1 MSPLYRSFAKVN
13 VHLQVVGRRADGFHE
28 LRTLY
33 QTVADHDLV
42 RVDLTASEVRLS
54 VREGDV
60 EAGEGNLAL
69 RAARAFLARWKPAF
83 GVRIELFKRLPIG
96 GGLGGGSSNAAT
108 VLLALAE
115 LSGLRIQAGELWKV
129 ARELGADVPY
139 FLVGGTA
146 LGVGRGDEVVVLPE
160 WPEEALWL
168 VTPPDVVSTRSVFS
182 ELGPEFTTEVAP
194 ELLGLLAGQQ
204 TARLSDFRGRND
216 LADVVFARYPQVA
229 SVYNALLEA
238 GAELVGLS
246 GSGSTVFACF
256 AGEEPPSF
264 LRGRLPAGSRVVRTT
279 TISRADSEARRIVE
293 ERGTTNDGDYRGQGF
308 SDQ

>member
-42 RVDLTASEVRLS
+42 RVEQTADGVSLS
-54 VREGDV
+54 VREGEV
-60 EAGEGNLAL
+60 ESGEGNLAL
-69 RAARAFLARWKPAF
+69 RAARAFLARWRPPF
-83 GVRIELFKRLPIG
+83 GVHIELFKKLPIG

-108 VLLALAE
+108 VLSALAE
-115 LSGLRIQAGELWKV
+115 LSGMGIEAGDLWKL

-139 FLVGGTA
+139 FLFGGTA
-146 LGVGRGDEVVVLPE
+146 LGVGRGDEIVVMPE
-160 WPEEALWL
+160 WPTEDLWL
-168 VTPPDVVSTRSVFS
+168 VTPPEVVSTRSVFA
-182 ELGPEFTTEVAP
+182 ELGPEYTSEVAP
-194 ELLGLLAGQQ
+194 ELLALLSGQQ
-204 TARLSDFRGRND
+204 PARLSGFRGRND

-238 GAELVGLS
+238 GAESVGLS

-256 AGEEPPSF
+256 AGKELPSS

-279 TISRADSEARRIVE
+279 TISRADSQALRKVE
-293 ERGTTNDGDYRGQGF
+293 ERGTTNDGNYRGQGF
-308 SDQ
+308 PDQ